1 MRISPEGIHIRD
13 PDWYDELMTSSSRPR
28 DKNEAFAG
36 HSGRNSIFGAV
47 PHGHHRLRRRTLNP
61 FFSKKSIT
69 SIETLIQD
77 KVDKLC
83 IVLSNYANTEEPVEL
98 GLAHVALSLD
108 IISHYAF
115 GKSFGLVEPSSFSP
129 LWKNVMNMTTEGFS
143 LV

>member
-28 DKNEAFAG
+28 DENEAFAG

-108 IISHYAF
+108 IISHYPDPVL
-115 GKSFGLVEPSSFSP
+115 S
-129 LWKNVMNMTTEGFS
+129 N
-143 LV
+143 